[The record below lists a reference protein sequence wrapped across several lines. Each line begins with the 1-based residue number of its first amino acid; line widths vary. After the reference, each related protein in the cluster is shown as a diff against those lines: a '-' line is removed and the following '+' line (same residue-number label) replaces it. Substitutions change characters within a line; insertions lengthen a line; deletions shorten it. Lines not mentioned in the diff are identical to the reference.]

1 MKLYKIE
8 CKVGMQTFGK
18 VIQAE
23 NIDDAREK
31 AAYYAAGKSEG
42 GKKYLHSYSAK
53 AYKPA

>member
-1 MKLYKIE
+1 MRLYKIE

-31 AAYYAAGKSEG
+31 AASYAIGKSEG

-53 AYKPA
+53 TYRPE